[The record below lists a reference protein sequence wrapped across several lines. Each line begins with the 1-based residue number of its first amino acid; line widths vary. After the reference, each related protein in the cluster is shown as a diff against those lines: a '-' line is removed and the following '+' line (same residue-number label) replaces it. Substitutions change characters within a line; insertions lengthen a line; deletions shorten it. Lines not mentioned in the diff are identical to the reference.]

1 AYDKDLID
9 GLTSH
14 VHSSINRLK
23 YGLSIKNPYVNTIKQ
38 NFSLSFEQ
46 ALDLKK
52 VIEFIYDIRI
62 NDDECAYIALHF
74 EAFRE
79 RMKELPQNIRV
90 ILVCST
96 GLGSSRLLSAR
107 IKKYFPM
114 IKIEKVLSVQELV
127 SSKIDADLVISTI
140 YLELE
145 TIPTIVVSPI
155 LNESDIRTLERNI
168 QNVSSYTSKKYKS
181 FRNLIFEEN
190 ILLNIEAS
198 NYEDAIKYI
207 TDNLIKKGFAKEGI
221 AKSAIER
228 ENLSYTSFQSIA
240 TPHANPSYIKKSN
253 ISVATLKNPITWGNE
268 KVEVIFFISLENDK
282 NLELDEIY
290 EVFYDFIDNKKNI
303 NDILSAT
310 STKEV
315 YDLLVEESI

>member
-1 AYDKDLID
+1 
-9 GLTSH
+9 
-14 VHSSINRLK
+14 
-23 YGLSIKNPYVNTIKQ
+23 PYVNTIKQ

-168 QNVSSYTSKKYKS
+168 QNVSSCTSKKYKS
-181 FRNLIFEEN
+181 FR
-190 ILLNIEAS
+190 
-198 NYEDAIKYI
+198 
-207 TDNLIKKGFAKEGI
+207 
-221 AKSAIER
+221 
-228 ENLSYTSFQSIA
+228 
-240 TPHANPSYIKKSN
+240 
-253 ISVATLKNPITWGNE
+253 
-268 KVEVIFFISLENDK
+268 
-282 NLELDEIY
+282 
-290 EVFYDFIDNKKNI
+290 
-303 NDILSAT
+303 
-310 STKEV
+310 
-315 YDLLVEESI
+315 